1 MQAVSDSK
9 KVRKLYKKTESLVD
23 KKTHYCSGCSH
34 GLVHKLIA
42 EVIDELDIQ
51 KKTVVIAPVGC
62 AVLLYDY
69 IECDS
74 VEAAHG
80 RAPAIATGIK
90 RVKPDNIVISY
101 QGDGDLLSIGMA
113 ETIHAAN
120 RGENITVIFINNTNY
135 GMTGGQ
141 MAPTTI
147 VGQKTTTT
155 IQGRNPATEGYP
167 IKACEL
173 LNILEAPYYIERCIV
188 TNVKSIIKTKKSIK
202 KAINYQIEGKGYSF
216 VEILSNCPTNWGMMP
231 ADANK
236 WIEEKLTSIY
246 PVQVFRDRGEE

>member
-1 MQAVSDSK
+1 MGEIK
-9 KVRKLYKKTESLVD
+9 TLYSRPNSLADVPM
-23 KKTHYCSGCSH
+23 HYCPGCSH
-34 GLVHKLIA
+34 GIVHKIITEL
-42 EVIDELDIQ
+42 IDEFDIQ

-62 AVLLYDY
+62 AVLIYDY
-69 IECDS
+69 ILCDS

-120 RGENITVIFINNTNY
+120 RGENITVVFINNGIY

-147 VGQKTTTT
+147 IGQKTATTPL
-155 IQGRNPATEGYP
+155 GRSATHEGYP
-167 IKACEL
+167 IGGCEL
-173 LNILEAPYYIERCIV
+173 INSLIAPYFIERCKV
-188 TNVKSIIKTKKSIK
+188 TSSKDIIKTKKVLR
-202 KAINYQIEGKGYSF
+202 KALQYQIDKKGYSF
-216 VEILSNCPTNWGMMP
+216 VEVLSNCNTNWRMTP
-231 ADANK
+231 KNANK
-236 WIEEKLTSIY
+236 WIDEHFQEVF
-246 PVQVFRDRGEE
+246 PVKNFRDRGIEE